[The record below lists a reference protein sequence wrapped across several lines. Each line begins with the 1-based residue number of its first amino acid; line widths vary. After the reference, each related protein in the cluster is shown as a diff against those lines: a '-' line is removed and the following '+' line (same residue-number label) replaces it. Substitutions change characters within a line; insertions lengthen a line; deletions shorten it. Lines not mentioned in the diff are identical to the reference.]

1 VRIELPIETER
12 LVIRPLRVA
21 DAADLGE
28 SAEWIQEKI
37 DRFERD
43 GGMSLW
49 GAVERET
56 GRAVALAGLQWEQID
71 GRRELDLGC
80 VVAADARLRGYATEA
95 SEAIIRAA
103 FAAGCERLM
112 AMTLPDNKAALHVLQ
127 KLEFA
132 PHGETTFEGRHYAFF
147 VRQRQRS
154 RWYAEGPVA
163 ATATEL

>member
-12 LVIRPLRVA
+12 LVIRPLELG

-28 SAEWIQEKI
+28 PEEWIQEKI
-37 DRFERD
+37 DRFKRD
-43 GGMSLW
+43 DGMSLW

-95 SEAIIRAA
+95 SEAVVGAA
-103 FAAGCERLM
+103 FAAGFERLT
-112 AMTLPDNKAALHVLQ
+112 AMTFPDNEAALHVLE
-127 KLEFA
+127 KLYFA
-132 PHGETTFEGRHYAFF
+132 PKGETTFESRQYAFF
-147 VRQRQRS
+147 VRQR
-154 RWYAEGPVA
+154 
-163 ATATEL
+163 